1 MSHRTP
7 PVPPGG
13 RAGCHNSSVSPEL
26 GSSGPELPTA
36 TAAGRYTERLVVP
49 LRWWAVATMFWAS
62 VLLAFLVALPTT
74 VALVFA
80 GVLAALTATLFLGY
94 GGAPVTLA
102 DGVFRAGR
110 AAVPVRL
117 LAEPEPLDADETRR
131 TAGVEADA
139 RAYLLLRP
147 YIRGAVR
154 VQVADPAD
162 PTPYW
167 LVSTRHPRTL
177 ASELAAAID
186 AAPAP
191 GLR

>member
-1 MSHRTP
+1 MQ
-7 PVPPGG
+7 PGG
-13 RAGCHNSSVSPEL
+13 PAGCHNSSVSPHL
-26 GSSGPELPTA
+26 GSSVPELPTGA
-36 TAAGRYTERLVVP
+36 AAGRYAERLVVP

-74 VALVFA
+74 FAFLFA
-80 GVLAALTATLFLGY
+80 GLLAALTAALFLGY
-94 GGAPVTLA
+94 GGAAVTLA

-110 AAVPVRL
+110 AAVPVRV
-117 LAEPEPLDADETRR
+117 LAEPESLDADETRR
-131 TAGVEADA
+131 VAGVEADA

-147 YIRGAVR
+147 YVRGAVR
-154 VQVADPAD
+154 VRVVDAAD

-186 AAPAP
+186 AAP